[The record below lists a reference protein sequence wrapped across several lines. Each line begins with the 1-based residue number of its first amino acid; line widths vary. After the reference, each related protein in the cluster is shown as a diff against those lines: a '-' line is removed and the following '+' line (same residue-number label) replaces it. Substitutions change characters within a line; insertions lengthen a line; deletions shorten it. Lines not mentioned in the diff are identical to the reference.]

1 MSSFYLLDCLALN
14 VVFLPSGLSSAE
26 SCLLMLPEFPDK
38 DDEHDEIG
46 NKHEKNWKKEV
57 QL

>member
-1 MSSFYLLDCLALN
+1 MSLFYLPDYLAPN

-26 SCLLMLPEFPDK
+26 SRLLMLPEFPDK

>member
-1 MSSFYLLDCLALN
+1 MI
-14 VVFLPSGLSSAE
+14 
-26 SCLLMLPEFPDK
+26 PEFPNK
-38 DDEHDEIG
+38 HDEHDEIG